1 MGSRLATIRDR
12 ARKGR
17 AAVWARYALRRCTR
31 VGALTQVRG
40 RVIVSNQGT
49 MTLGERVRINAV
61 QVPVELAA
69 LPNATLAIGDSTAI
83 NSGTSICAQSSVR
96 IGSNCGIG
104 NYCLIADTDFHEV
117 GDFKQT
123 RVPEAKPVTIGDNV
137 WIAARSIVLKGV
149 TIGEGAVVCAGAVV
163 ATNVAPYTMVG
174 GVPARVIGRVTPV
187 ETDPERRPDEV
198 SAVAGNPNE
207 TRPASGTA

>member
-1 MGSRLATIRDR
+1 
-12 ARKGR
+12 
-17 AAVWARYALRRCTR
+17 AAWARIALRRCTS

-49 MTLGERVRINAV
+49 ITLGERVRITAT

-69 LPNATLAIGDSTAI
+69 LPNATVSIGDSTAI
-83 NSGTSICAQSSVR
+83 NSGTSICAHRSVR

-123 RVPEAKPVTIGDNV
+123 RVPEPKPVTIGDNV
-137 WIAARSIVLKGV
+137 WIAARSIILKGV
-149 TIGEGAVVCAGAVV
+149 TIGEGAVVSAGSVV
-163 ATNVAPYTMVG
+163 ATNVPPYTMVG
-174 GVPARVIGRVTPV
+174 GVPARIIGKVTPI
-187 ETDPERRPDEV
+187 EEAAERPQED
-198 SAVAGNPNE
+198 
-207 TRPASGTA
+207 